1 MESSA
6 VASRH
11 ALAAPGAY
19 RRMSSALASD
29 RRKAARGAVVVP
41 RAAAPGR
48 QDAARKKIA
57 VVTGGAKGIGA
68 ACCRLLARDGWAV
81 AVNHR
86 TGSKDA
92 ADGVV
97 ASIVD
102 AGGVA
107 AAFPADVGVEE
118 DVVAMFAAI
127 DDWAL
132 AVDGVVAGLVNN
144 AGVLN
149 GPNGCKSVEHASLED
164 LNAIFAVN
172 VAGPMLCTREALRR
186 MSTKISPGGA
196 GAGGAVVNVSS
207 GSAVIGRPLLYAMS
221 KGALNSFQAG
231 AVDEL
236 AAHGVRVNAVSPGMT
251 DTSLIDDIR
260 DSFDLA
266 KIPLGRF
273 GTPEE
278 TAECVCFLLGDAAS
292 YVSGANVRVGGGRPP
307 GTFLG

>member
-6 VASRH
+6 VARTH

-29 RRKAARGAVVVP
+29 RRKPARGAVVVP
-41 RAAAPGR
+41 RAAAPSE
-48 QDAARKKIA
+48 AARKKIA

-86 TGSKDA
+86 IGSKDA

-107 AAFPADVGVEE
+107 AAFPADVSREE
-118 DVVAMFAAI
+118 DVVGMFAAI

-144 AGVLN
+144 AGVLT
-149 GPNGCKSVEHASLED
+149 GPNGCKSVQHASLED

-172 VAGPMLCTREALRR
+172 VAGPMLCTREALHR
-186 MSTKISPGGA
+186 MSTKITAA

-236 AAHGVRVNAVSPGMT
+236 ASHGVRVNAVSPGMT

-292 YVSGANVRVGGGRPP
+292 YVTGANVRVGGGRPP

>member
-41 RAAAPGR
+41 RAAAPGSP
-48 QDAARKKIA
+48 DAARKKIA

-107 AAFPADVGVEE
+107 AAFPADVSVEE

-149 GPNGCKSVEHASLED
+149 GPNG
-164 LNAIFAVN
+164 
-172 VAGPMLCTREALRR
+172 
-186 MSTKISPGGA
+186 
-196 GAGGAVVNVSS
+196 
-207 GSAVIGRPLLYAMS
+207 
-221 KGALNSFQAG
+221 
-231 AVDEL
+231 
-236 AAHGVRVNAVSPGMT
+236 
-251 DTSLIDDIR
+251 
-260 DSFDLA
+260 
-266 KIPLGRF
+266 
-273 GTPEE
+273 
-278 TAECVCFLLGDAAS
+278 
-292 YVSGANVRVGGGRPP
+292 
-307 GTFLG
+307 